1 MEESQFSVSR
11 LLGKTKSKQ
20 ISLIALGLASLVFV
34 LSVIPVQQ
42 VDVVFSSVLEYWL
55 ANINSLGVIPLSLS
69 TWHSVAI
76 IVQSYCLFVLACLAV
91 GIVLY
96 ARKVYRA
103 ATIIALLPLIGVF
116 LLIVLEWIGGL
127 RL

>member
-1 MEESQFSVSR
+1 MKESQFSVSL

>member
-1 MEESQFSVSR
+1 MKESQFSVSR

-116 LLIVLEWIGGL
+116 LLTVLEWIGGL